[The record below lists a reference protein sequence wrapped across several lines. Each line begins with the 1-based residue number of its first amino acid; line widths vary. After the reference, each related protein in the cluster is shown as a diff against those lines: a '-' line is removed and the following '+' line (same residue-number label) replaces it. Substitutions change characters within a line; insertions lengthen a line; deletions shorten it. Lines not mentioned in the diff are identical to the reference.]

1 MTRKADLE
9 KEIDRLNEELS
20 KRGEG
25 RSKKSTFFI
34 LLNSNESTKN
44 PTEVESSREYMKD
57 ITKHLGDNIDEVLEF
72 RDGSHSFSKTYV
84 QKVQTR
90 FALEQSRGRRK
101 KDGSYSEYAGQVHSH
116 VLVTVNHKSNVTLN
130 HEKMQE
136 LLQPKFEEYY
146 GHKGFVGHP
155 KWIPENKAEDY
166 MTKSK
171 EFSNGHTWK
180 EI

>member
-1 MTRKADLE
+1 MARKADLQ
-9 KEIDRLNEELS
+9 KEIDRLNEELT

-25 RSKKSTFFI
+25 RGKKSTFFI

-44 PTEVESSREYMKD
+44 ETEVESSREYMKA
-57 ITKHLGDNIDEVLEF
+57 ISKHLGENIDQVIQF
-72 RDGSHSFSKTYV
+72 KDGSHSFSKQHI
-84 QKVQTR
+84 QKVKTR

-101 KDGSYSEYAGQVHSH
+101 KDGTYSEHGGQIHSH
-116 VLVTVNHKSNVTLN
+116 LLVTVDHKSNVQLD
-130 HEKMQE
+130 HEAMQD
-136 LLQPKFEEYY
+136 LLQPEFEKYY

-166 MTKSK
+166 MTKSR
-171 EFSNGHTWK
+171 EFQNGHTWK